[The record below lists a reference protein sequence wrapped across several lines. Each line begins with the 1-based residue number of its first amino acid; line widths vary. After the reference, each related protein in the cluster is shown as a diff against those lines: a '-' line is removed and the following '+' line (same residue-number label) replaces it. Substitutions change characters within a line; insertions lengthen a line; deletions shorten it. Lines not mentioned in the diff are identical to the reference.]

1 MARSSLFGR
10 RIHITGSIA
19 ADASVATTEE
29 VARAREVV
37 EVLVKDLLRK
47 GASFVIPVDAEKT
60 RSDGLPICFDWLIW
74 DTIQKNLHT
83 RPEGAPNPLVV
94 AVKHHKNEDQIP
106 DQFAG
111 VWGALRGSAL
121 VQIESAAHWNMNS
134 KRMEAQAR
142 HGDILIA
149 LGGGEGVLFL
159 ANLYHDAGKP
169 VIPLNLKLGPANTG
183 ALRLFEYGLTGS
195 NAQRLFQTEGGTSAH
210 SWLNRIE
217 IPALKGVAD
226 VVRDLLDLLEALVP
240 PKAFVVRLLNP
251 THADYNDVQ
260 EFFDTVV
267 QPVMEG
273 ELGYKLTVVDGN
285 QAYDHARIDQ
295 EIFTKLHRSRVV
307 LADITG
313 LRPNCFLELGYAL
326 GRGLPTM
333 VLAKAGTEHPFDIYS
348 LSGHHWK
355 TTGSAED
362 RRREFRTHWNAIKS
376 RPPLVPTEPLIP

>member
-10 RIHITGSIA
+10 RIHITGSVA
-19 ADASVATTEE
+19 VDASTASAEE
-29 VARAREVV
+29 VTRARKLV
-37 EVLVKDLLRK
+37 EMLVKDLLGK
-47 GASFVIPVDAEKT
+47 GASFVIPVDAEKA
-60 RSDGLPICFDWLIW
+60 RPDGLPICFDWLIW
-74 DTIQKNLHT
+74 ETIQKNLHT
-83 RPEGAPNPLVV
+83 RPNGAPDPLIV

-106 DQFAG
+106 GEFAG
-111 VWGALRGSAL
+111 VWDALRNSPL

-169 VIPLNLKLGPANTG
+169 VVPLNVKLGPANTG
-183 ALRLFEYGLTGS
+183 ALRLVEYGLASGS
-195 NAQRLFQTEGGTSAH
+195 AQRLFQTEDGTTPH
-210 SWLNRIE
+210 TWLNRIE
-217 IPALKGVAD
+217 MPARENVAD
-226 VVRDLLDLLEALVP
+226 SVRGLLGLLEALVP

-251 THADYNDVQ
+251 KHADYDDVQ
-260 EFFDTVV
+260 DFFDTVV
-267 QPVMEG
+267 QPVMVG
-273 ELGYKLTVVDGN
+273 ELGYQLTVVDGK
-285 QAYDHARIDQ
+285 QAYDHARIDD
-295 EIFTKLHRSRVV
+295 EIFTKLHRSSVV
-307 LADITG
+307 VADITG

-348 LSGHHWK
+348 LSGHHWE
-355 TTGSAED
+355 TTGTAED
-362 RRREFRTHWNAIKS
+362 RRREFLKHWNAIKV

>member
-19 ADASVATTEE
+19 IDATTVTTAE

-74 DTIQKNLHT
+74 DTIQKNLHV

-106 DQFAG
+106 EQFAG
-111 VWGALRGSAL
+111 VWDALRGSAL

-169 VIPLNLKLGPANTG
+169 VIPLNLKLGTANTG

-195 NAQRLFQTEGGTSAH
+195 NSQRLFQMEGGTSAH
-210 SWLNRIE
+210 GWLNRIE
-217 IPALKGVAD
+217 MPARKNSAD
-226 VVRDLLDLLEALVP
+226 SVRDLLDLLEALVP

>member
-19 ADASVATTEE
+19 TDPTIATMEE
-29 VARAREVV
+29 VTRAREVV
-37 EVLVKDLLRK
+37 EMFVKDLIRK

-60 RSDGLPICFDWLIW
+60 RLDGLPICFDWLIW
-74 DTIQKNLHT
+74 DTIQKNLHA
-83 RPEGAPNPLVV
+83 RPDGATNPFVV
-94 AVKHHKNEDQIP
+94 AVKHNKNEDQIP
-106 DQFAG
+106 EQFAN
-111 VWGALRGSAL
+111 VWDKLRSSEL

-149 LGGGEGVLFL
+149 IGGGEGVLFL
-159 ANLYHDAGKP
+159 SNLYHDAGKP
-169 VIPLNLKLGPANTG
+169 VIPLNLKLCPAHTG
-183 ALRLFEYGLTGS
+183 ALRLFEYGLSGS
-195 NAQRLFQTEGGTSAH
+195 NAQRLFQANGSSTSH

-217 IPALKGVAD
+217 MPARKAVAD
-226 VVRDLLDLLEALVP
+226 GVRDLVDLLEALIP

-260 EFFDTVV
+260 NFFDTVV
-267 QPVMEG
+267 QPVIEG
-273 ELGYKLTVVDGN
+273 ELGYKLVVVDGK
-285 QAYDHARIDQ
+285 QAFEYPRIDQ
-295 EIFTKLHRSRVV
+295 EIFTKLHRSLIV

-333 VLAKAGTEHPFDIYS
+333 LLAKDGTEHPFDINS

-355 TTGSAED
+355 TTGSAEE
-362 RRREFRTHWNAIKS
+362 RKREFRTHWNAIKK
-376 RPPLVPTEPLIP
+376 RPPLVPLEPLIS

>member
-1 MARSSLFGR
+1 
-10 RIHITGSIA
+10 
-19 ADASVATTEE
+19 
-29 VARAREVV
+29 
-37 EVLVKDLLRK
+37 
-47 GASFVIPVDAEKT
+47 
-60 RSDGLPICFDWLIW
+60 LIW
-74 DTIQKNLHT
+74 NTIYKNLHS
-83 RPEGAPNPLVV
+83 RPADAPNPLVV

-106 DQFAG
+106 EQFVE
-111 VWGALRGSAL
+111 VWDALRGSAL
-121 VQIESAAHWNMNS
+121 VQIESVAYWNMNS

-142 HGDILIA
+142 HGDILLA

-169 VIPLNLKLGPANTG
+169 VIPLNFKIGPANTG
-183 ALRLFEYGLTGS
+183 APRIFEYGLSGN
-195 NAQRLFQTEGGTSAH
+195 NAQRLFQTEVGTTSH

-217 IPALKGVAD
+217 MPSRKSVAD
-226 VVRDLLDLLEALVP
+226 GVRDLIHLLEALIP

-251 THADYNDVQ
+251 EYSDYTSVQ
-260 EFFDTVV
+260 DFFDTVV
-267 QPVMEG
+267 QPVIEG
-273 ELGYKLTVVDGN
+273 ELGYKLIVVDGK
-285 QAYDHARIDQ
+285 QAYEHARIDH
-295 EIFTKLHRSRVV
+295 EIFMKLHRSSIV

-333 VLAKAGTEHPFDIYS
+333 VLAKEGTEHPFDIAS

-355 TTGSAED
+355 TTGSTEE

>member
-19 ADASVATTEE
+19 ADATAATAEE

-169 VIPLNLKLGPANTG
+169 VIPLNLKLGPPNTG

-195 NAQRLFQTEGGTSAH
+195 NAQRLFQTDGGTSAH

-217 IPALKGVAD
+217 MPARKNVAD
-226 VVRDLLDLLEALVP
+226 GVRDLLDLLEALAP

-251 THADYNDVQ
+251 AHTDYNDVQ

>member
-19 ADASVATTEE
+19 VDATASTAEE
-29 VARAREVV
+29 VAHAREVV
-37 EVLVKDLLRK
+37 ELLVKELLRK

-74 DTIQKNLHT
+74 DTIQKNLPT

-106 DQFAG
+106 EQFAE

-169 VIPLNLKLGPANTG
+169 VIPLNLKLGPVNTG

-217 IPALKGVAD
+217 MPARKGVAD
-226 VVRDLLDLLEALVP
+226 GVRDLLDLLEALVP

-260 EFFDTVV
+260 DFFDTVV

-273 ELGYKLTVVDGN
+273 DLGYKLTVVDGN

-295 EIFTKLHRSRVV
+295 EIFTKLHRSRLV

-333 VLAKAGTEHPFDIYS
+333 VLAKTGTEHPFDIYS

-362 RRREFRTHWNAIKS
+362 RRREFRAHWNAIKS